1 MADRRAL
8 ITGITGQDGSYLAEF
23 LLEEGYDVYGLIRR
37 SSTVNFERIR
47 HIQNDI
53 HLLSGDLLDQN
64 SLMFAI
70 QEARPHEVYNLGA
83 QSFVPASWAQPL
95 LTGEITALGVARL
108 LEAIRS
114 TDVGIRF
121 YQASTSELFGKV
133 RESPQTET
141 TPFYPRSPYGV
152 SKVYGHWITI
162 NYRESY
168 DMYACAGILFNHE
181 SPRRGLEFVSRKI
194 TNGVA
199 RIKQGRD
206 SELLLGNLEA
216 RRDWGYAGDFV
227 RAMWMMLQQEKP
239 DDFVIA
245 TGRDR
250 TIREFCEAAFEAIRD
265 YFKRETDTINATQG
279 LRGRFKL
286 LSATSFSCMIV
297 NTARSHSTAYITV
310 HSRHGSQSFGD
321 ISYSFDENASPGSV
335 NGWFSIE
342 EDEYQLYLSPTMM
355 ELMGFG
361 TGSERV
367 SSEEAAQILWTKCL
381 ERAGVS
387 RN

>member
-227 RAMWMMLQQEKP
+227 RAMWMMLQQEEP

-250 TIREFCEAAFEAIRD
+250 TIREFCEAAFGSVGLDWEQYVKVDERFLRPA
-265 YFKRETDTINATQG
+265 EVEV
-279 LRGRFKL
+279 LRGDPSKARRVL
-286 LSATSFSCMIV
+286 GWEPEVSF
-297 NTARSHSTAYITV
+297 
-310 HSRHGSQSFGD
+310 
-321 ISYSFDENASPGSV
+321 
-335 NGWFSIE
+335 E
-342 EDEYQLYLSPTMM
+342 EMVAMMVERDM
-355 ELMGFG
+355 EL
-361 TGSERV
+361 V
-367 SSEEAAQILWTKCL
+367 AL
-381 ERAGVS
+381 EK
-387 RN
+387 

>member
-227 RAMWMMLQQEKP
+227 RAMWMMLQQEEP

-250 TIREFCEAAFEAIRD
+250 TIRQFCEAAFGSVGLDWEEYVQVDERFLRPA
-265 YFKRETDTINATQG
+265 EVEV
-279 LRGRFKL
+279 LRGDPSKARRVL
-286 LSATSFSCMIV
+286 GWEPEVSF
-297 NTARSHSTAYITV
+297 
-310 HSRHGSQSFGD
+310 
-321 ISYSFDENASPGSV
+321 
-335 NGWFSIE
+335 E
-342 EDEYQLYLSPTMM
+342 EMVAMMVERDM
-355 ELMGFG
+355 EL
-361 TGSERV
+361 V
-367 SSEEAAQILWTKCL
+367 AL
-381 ERAGVS
+381 EK
-387 RN
+387 

>member
-1 MADRRAL
+1 MGDRRAL
-8 ITGITGQDGSYLAEF
+8 VTGITGQDGSYLAEF
-23 LLEEGYDVYGLIRR
+23 LLERGYDVYGLIRR

-47 HIQNDI
+47 HIQDDV

-114 TDVGIRF
+114 TDAGIRF

-199 RIKQGRD
+199 RIKHGRD
-206 SELLLGNLEA
+206 SRLLLGNLDA

-227 RAMWMMLQQEKP
+227 RAMWMMLQQETP

-250 TIREFCEAAFEAIRD
+250 TIREFCEAAFGSVGLDWEEYVQVDERFLRPA
-265 YFKRETDTINATQG
+265 EVEV
-279 LRGRFKL
+279 LRGDPSKARRVL
-286 LSATSFSCMIV
+286 GWEPEVSF
-297 NTARSHSTAYITV
+297 
-310 HSRHGSQSFGD
+310 
-321 ISYSFDENASPGSV
+321 
-335 NGWFSIE
+335 E
-342 EDEYQLYLSPTMM
+342 EMVAMMVERDM
-355 ELMGFG
+355 EL
-361 TGSERV
+361 V
-367 SSEEAAQILWTKCL
+367 AL
-381 ERAGVS
+381 EK
-387 RN
+387 

>member
-23 LLEEGYDVYGLIRR
+23 LLEKGYEVYGLIRR

-47 HIQNDI
+47 HIQEEI
-53 HLLSGDLLDQN
+53 RLLSGDLLDQN

-70 QEARPHEVYNLGA
+70 QEARPQEVYNLGA

-108 LEAIRS
+108 LEATRS
-114 TDVGIRF
+114 TDPGIRF

-168 DMYACAGILFNHE
+168 DMFACAGILFNHE

-194 TNGVA
+194 THGVA
-199 RIKQGRD
+199 RIKQGKAG
-206 SELLLGNLEA
+206 ELPLGNLDA

-250 TIREFCEAAFEAIRD
+250 TIREFCEAAFGCAGLDWERYVQVDERFLRPA
-265 YFKRETDTINATQG
+265 EVEV
-279 LRGRFKL
+279 LRGDPSKARRVL
-286 LSATSFSCMIV
+286 GWEPEVSF
-297 NTARSHSTAYITV
+297 
-310 HSRHGSQSFGD
+310 
-321 ISYSFDENASPGSV
+321 
-335 NGWFSIE
+335 E
-342 EDEYQLYLSPTMM
+342 EMVAMMVERDM
-355 ELMGFG
+355 EL
-361 TGSERV
+361 V
-367 SSEEAAQILWTKCL
+367 SL
-381 ERAGVS
+381 EK
-387 RN
+387 